1 MGGTVDYD
9 DEAEGRDA
17 AKGIPPSRPKPPN
30 DAHRWKGPPGSAT
43 ETHNEQPPPGW
54 EPKS

>member
-1 MGGTVDYD
+1 MGGTVALSKQQI
-9 DEAEGRDA
+9 EAEGRDA

-43 ETHNEQPPPGW
+43 ETTTEVKPT
-54 EPKS
+54 